1 MNNRDYLIEMISDNQ
16 LDRRDVA
23 ELLKV
28 RRETVDHWLLPNEAA
43 QHEDVPDMA
52 IELLSLKLK
61 LRDQPCPDASQ

>member
-28 RRETVDHWLLPNEAA
+28 RRETVDHWLLPNEAF
-43 QHEDVPDMA
+43 QHEEVPDMA

-61 LRDQPCPDASQ
+61 FRDQRRPDESQ

>member
-23 ELLKV
+23 EMLKV

-43 QHEDVPDMA
+43 QHEEAPDMA
-52 IELLSLKLK
+52 IELLRLKLK
-61 LRDQPCPDASQ
+61 SRGQPHPDGSQ